1 MVLSALWGSLGL
13 LLGALGGLLGVS
25 WASLECSWGSR
36 WTGILEQTHLG
47 FIWGTPGGLLGV
59 TLGLLGGFLRV
70 SWHHLWFMS
79 SSKSFFAL
87 LRSSWGRFWSLQLT
101 SQPSKIRFLL
111 LSIHSANSTHSLEIS
126 RRILLL
132 LLLRG
137 LLLLPLPFES
147 ARRNA
152 RSD

>member
-1 MVLSALWGSLGL
+1 MGALLGL
-13 LLGALGGLLGVS
+13 FWVLLGVS
-25 WASLECSWGSR
+25 WGSLGRLWNALGGPDGPESLSKPILGSS
-36 WTGILEQTHLG
+36 
-47 FIWGTPGGLLGV
+47 GGLLVACWGR
-59 TLGLLGGFLRV
+59 LWGFLEASCGSLGIIFGSCLLR
-70 SWHHLWFMS
+70 SR
-79 SSKSFFAL
+79 FFAL

-126 RRILLL
+126 RHILFL